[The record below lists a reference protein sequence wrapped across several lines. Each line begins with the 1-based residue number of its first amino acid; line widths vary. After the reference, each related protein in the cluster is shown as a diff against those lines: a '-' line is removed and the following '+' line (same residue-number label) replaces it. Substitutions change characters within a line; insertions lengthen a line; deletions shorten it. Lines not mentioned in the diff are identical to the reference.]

1 MYESHFIMMAAAPVV
16 RTPFL
21 ITPCSTL
28 RDAGCARTRYVISLC
43 TWALAS
49 CVVAGS
55 IELSNVTVT
64 SPSLLKSPPLIEIS
78 QAPIAA
84 RVESHRYSASSGG
97 CGGGEPLYAGMQPM
111 AWKSRLLTPFS
122 CVSGSSYEPGD
133 AAPFASRLNP

>member
-1 MYESHFIMMAAAPVV
+1 MYESHFIMTVAASVV
-16 RTPFL
+16 STPFL

-28 RDAGCARTRYVISLC
+28 RDAGCATTRYVISLW

-49 CVVAGS
+49 CVVAES

-64 SPSLLKSPPLIEIS
+64 SPSLLKSPPLTEMS

-111 AWKSRLLTPFS
+111 ARKSLLLMPFS
-122 CVSGSSYEPGD
+122 CVSGSSYEPD
-133 AAPFASRLNP
+133 EAAPLASRLNP